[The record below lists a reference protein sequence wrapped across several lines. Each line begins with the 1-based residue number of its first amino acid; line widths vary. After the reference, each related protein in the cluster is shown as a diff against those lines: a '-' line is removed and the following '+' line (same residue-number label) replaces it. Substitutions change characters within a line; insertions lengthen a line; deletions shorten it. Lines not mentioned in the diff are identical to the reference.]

1 VVFETALDDY
11 AEIWVD
17 GELPRALG
25 QRGGSVVSGWNAPNR
40 LIIRRDVKPGQ
51 RIQLAIFGINGPL
64 SDPPANFIWMRT
76 ARLELYKTE
85 KPGPRAL
92 TPQEVNVEV
101 VCLDP
106 ALDAL
111 VPANSK
117 IFKLAEGFI
126 FTEGPV
132 WVHEGY
138 LLFSD
143 PNVNTLYKYTPD
155 GELSVFREKSGY
167 AGALPSTA
175 SRVPMA

>member
-1 VVFETALDDY
+1 MAYLSS
-11 AEIWVD
+11 
-17 GELPRALG
+17 
-25 QRGGSVVSGWNAPNR
+25 RGLRGWN
-40 LIIRRDVKPGQ
+40 IR
-51 RIQLAIFGINGPL
+51 
-64 SDPPANFIWMRT
+64 
-76 ARLELYKTE
+76 YKTE